1 LDSNIEGDDEV
12 MLRDLTSTPLDEL
25 LEHANPTLRS
35 VLLRYYSTDPIGS
48 PSNGRFN
55 SFIEPDL

>member
-1 LDSNIEGDDEV
+1 MDANIDGDDEV
-12 MLRDLTSTPLDEL
+12 MLRDLTSTPLEEL
-25 LEHANPTLRS
+25 LAQANPTLRS
-35 VLLRYYSTDPIGS
+35 VLLRYYSSDPTGS

>member
-1 LDSNIEGDDEV
+1 LDANIEGDGEV
-12 MLRDLTSTPLDEL
+12 TLRDLTSTPLEEL
-25 LEHANPTLRS
+25 LAQANPTLRS
-35 VLLRYYSTDPIGS
+35 VLLRYYSGDPLGS